1 MLAEL
6 LAYARER
13 IAVPRVPLLALFLA
27 AAGFA
32 VEPSRGVGD
41 GLLRVA
47 LLLLLVVQFRL
58 WRDVADR
65 DYERSRHPGRVLA
78 RHRGR
83 AIAFLVSLAV
93 LAVPIVALLV
103 NFDDAARRVTGYGVL
118 ALAFAVVYGS
128 SASSHGRV
136 MRTAWLLLQYPAFV
150 LLAIPHPSRPPAL
163 VAAAVVY
170 LLAMLRDWATST
182 DAADM
187 RRDTLFAPVPEMF
200 EEVACYTCQSRESLP
215 FVVAEDDLTARPGRF
230 TYATCRNCRLAFLS
244 PRLKREYG
252 ESFYDLDYVRENGRA
267 DWGWLTPLY
276 ASVRDRHERA
286 KRVFLQ
292 RHVAPAGATAVLDA
306 RIDNTP
312 LGQLASGPRF
322 DVVTMWD
329 FLQRQYDPLRAL
341 ILARD
346 LLAPGGRLVI
356 ETPTL
361 DSRTWRFFGERW
373 PGIQAPRHTVIFS
386 RLTLEMMLEAA
397 GLEVESYHPYG
408 TLPPYLYA
416 FAGIAFKLLKGHAA
430 EAPRLA
436 PLFQLGR
443 ALFAPFAAFS
453 RRMPLAHQIVVCRVR
468 QNRGQTNG
476 VMT

>member
-1 MLAEL
+1 VFAEL

-13 IAVPRVPLLALFLA
+13 IAVPRVPALAAFLA
-27 AAGFA
+27 AAGLA
-32 VEPSRGVGD
+32 VEPARGATD
-41 GLLRVA
+41 ALLRLA
-47 LLLLLVVQFRL
+47 LLVLLVVQFRL

-65 DYERSRHPGRVLA
+65 DHERSRHPGRVMS
-78 RHRGR
+78 RHQGR
-83 AIAFLVSLAV
+83 ATVFLALLAA
-93 LAVPIVALLV
+93 LALPIVALLASL
-103 NFDDAARRVTGYGVL
+103 DDASRRIAGYGVL
-118 ALAFAVVYGS
+118 SLAFAVVYGS
-128 SASSHGRV
+128 RASSHGRV

-150 LLAIPHPSRPPAL
+150 LLAIPHPGEPPAL

-187 RRDTLFAPVPEMF
+187 RRDTLLAPAPEMF
-200 EEVACYTCQSRESLP
+200 EEVACYTCRSRESLP
-215 FVVAEDDLTARPGRF
+215 FLVAEDDLTARPGRF
-230 TYATCRNCRLAFLS
+230 TYAMCRNCRLAFLS

-252 ESFYDLDYVRENGRA
+252 ESFYDLAYVRERGRA

-276 ASVRDRHERA
+276 ASLRERHERA
-286 KRVFLQ
+286 KRLFVQ

-306 RIDNTP
+306 RIDNAP
-312 LGQLASGPRF
+312 LEQLASGPRF

-329 FLQRQYDPLRAL
+329 FLQRQYDPLRSL

-346 LLAPGGRLVI
+346 LLARDGRLVI

-361 DSRTWRFFGERW
+361 DSRTWRVFGERW
-373 PGIQAPRHTVIFS
+373 PGIQAPRHTVLFS

-397 GLEVESYHPYG
+397 GLEVEGYYPYG
-408 TLPPYLYA
+408 TLPPYLYV
-416 FAGIAFKLLKGHAA
+416 FAGIAFKMLKGHAA

-436 PLFQLGR
+436 ALFQLGR
-443 ALFAPFAAFS
+443 VLFAPFAAFS

-468 QNRGQTNG
+468 DRH
-476 VMT
+476 

>member
-1 MLAEL
+1 
-6 LAYARER
+6 
-13 IAVPRVPLLALFLA
+13 VPRVPLLAAVLA
-27 AAGFA
+27 AAGLA
-32 VEPSRGVGD
+32 VEPARGVPEA
-41 GLLRVA
+41 LLRFA

-65 DYERSRHPGRVLA
+65 EHERSRHPRRVLA

-83 AIAFLVSLAV
+83 ASAFLALLAG
-93 LAVPIVALLV
+93 LAVPIVALLAS
-103 NFDDAARRVTGYGVL
+103 FDDAPRRMTGYGVL
-118 ALAFAVVYGS
+118 ALACAVVYGS
-128 SASSHGRV
+128 RASSHGRV

-150 LLAIPHPSRPPAL
+150 LLAIPHPGEPPAL

-187 RRDTLFAPVPEMF
+187 RRDTLPAPVPEMF
-200 EEVACYTCQSRESLP
+200 EEVACYTCQSRESQPL
-215 FVVAEDDLTARPGRF
+215 VVADDDLTARPGRF

-252 ESFYDLDYVRENGRA
+252 EEFYDLEYVREKGRA

-276 ASVRDRHERA
+276 ARLHDRHERA
-286 KRVFLQ
+286 KQLFMQ

-306 RIDNTP
+306 RIDNAP
-312 LGQLASGPRF
+312 LEQLAFGPRF

-329 FLQRQYDPLRAL
+329 FLQRQYDPLRSLA
-341 ILARD
+341 LARD

-373 PGIQAPRHTVIFS
+373 PGIQAPRHTVLFS

-397 GLEVESYHPYG
+397 GLEVESYHPCG
-408 TLPPYLYA
+408 TLPPYLYL

-430 EAPRLA
+430 EAPRLV

-443 ALFAPFAAFS
+443 LLFAPLAAFS
-453 RRMPLAHQIVVCRVR
+453 GRMPLAHQIVVCRVR
-468 QNRGQTNG
+468 DRGETG
-476 VMT
+476 DAVRIA

>member
-13 IAVPRVPLLALFLA
+13 IAVPRVPALAAFLA
-27 AAGFA
+27 AAGLVVQPA
-32 VEPSRGVGD
+32 RGVAD
-41 GLLRVA
+41 ALLRFV

-65 DYERSRHPGRVLA
+65 EHERSRHPGRVMA

-83 AIAFLVSLAV
+83 ASAFLALLAA
-93 LAVPIVALLV
+93 LALPIVALLAA
-103 NFDDAARRVTGYGVL
+103 FDDASRRIAGYGVL

-128 SASSHGRV
+128 RASSHGRV

-150 LLAIPHPSRPPAL
+150 LLAVPRPGEPPAL

-187 RRDTLFAPVPEMF
+187 RRDTLLAPAPEMF
-200 EEVACYTCQSRESLP
+200 EEVACYTCRSRESQP
-215 FVVAEDDLTARPGRF
+215 FLVAEDDLSARPGRF
-230 TYATCRNCRLAFLS
+230 TYATCRNCRLAYLS

-252 ESFYDLDYVRENGRA
+252 EAFYDLAYVRDNGRA

-286 KRVFLQ
+286 KRIFLQ

-306 RIDNTP
+306 RIDNAP
-312 LGQLASGPRF
+312 LEQLAAGPRF

-341 ILARD
+341 MLARD

-361 DSRTWRFFGERW
+361 DSRTWRSFGERW
-373 PGIQAPRHTVIFS
+373 PGIQAPRHTVLFS

-408 TLPPYLYA
+408 TLPPYLYV

-453 RRMPLAHQIVVCRVR
+453 RRIPLAHQIVVCRVR
-468 QNRGQTNG
+468 GRH
-476 VMT
+476 